1 VSASLLEIRGLRK
14 EFGSRCILNI
24 PELNLEAGRGY
35 TLAGDNGSG
44 KTTLLR
50 ILAGLEPATFDTYKF
65 EGRLLP
71 LADLRG
77 WVRHQVIYVE
87 QHPYLFNSTIA
98 HNIEYGLRARGV
110 VKPIRDALVSEAI
123 EWAGVKHVSAVAPR
137 HLSGGERQRVALAR
151 AKILNPKLVLLDEP
165 TANLDQAARA
175 RAIAL
180 VQKMCRGNGC
190 VLIACHDRELT
201 LLPGMRALSL
211 VGGTIVHK

>member
-1 VSASLLEIRGLRK
+1 MSASLLEIRGLRK

-87 QHPYLFNSTIA
+87 QVIKVF
-98 HNIEYGLRARGV
+98 
-110 VKPIRDALVSEAI
+110 
-123 EWAGVKHVSAVAPR
+123 
-137 HLSGGERQRVALAR
+137 QRVIITKLYAGMKRPNFEPFFYGIFCGKNKFFLP
-151 AKILNPKLVLLDEP
+151 LNE
-165 TANLDQAARA
+165 NLFF
-175 RAIAL
+175 
-180 VQKMCRGNGC
+180 QKKF
-190 VLIACHDRELT
+190 
-201 LLPGMRALSL
+201 
-211 VGGTIVHK
+211 HKKKGVRKKSFFKKK